1 MVTFNKSVLL
11 FILNLTRYHLGVDRD
26 TNSVQW
32 TFHKLKAVKSKV
44 NVQYWWKV
52 FSHRSLSTVICVLVW
67 NGMKRSRPRES
78 TIRGFHS
85 LLLCHGAALLFRC
98 LWKALIKLA
107 LTGRETRPSATNS
120 SVGPINRFVADS
132 LQSADQLDPRW
143 RRDELPNGAVVL
155 TFYSRFANSMVNNVA
170 LWTFK
175 MPLHFLWLLVSALS
189 FLSGCSQLWRLR
201 RMFL

>member
-1 MVTFNKSVLL
+1 
-11 FILNLTRYHLGVDRD
+11 
-26 TNSVQW
+26 
-32 TFHKLKAVKSKV
+32 
-44 NVQYWWKV
+44 
-52 FSHRSLSTVICVLVW
+52 
-67 NGMKRSRPRES
+67 MKRSRPRES

-85 LLLCHGAALLFRC
+85 LLLWHGAALLFRR

-155 TFYSRFANSMVNNVA
+155 TFYLRFANSMVNNVA

-175 MPLHFLWLLVSALS
+175 MPTALPLAGSFCFEFPLRLLTAVTSKTNVFVKKAVAVLRPNPYCKVCVGSIFHAVRLKPSSSGGNVNVLGLFRLTVNWQRVSS
-189 FLSGCSQLWRLR
+189 
-201 RMFL
+201 

>member
-1 MVTFNKSVLL
+1 MFSGRFISSKLL
-11 FILNLTRYHLGVDRD
+11 NQKWTCNIGEKCLHTVSQHCNL
-26 TNSVQW
+26 
-32 TFHKLKAVKSKV
+32 
-44 NVQYWWKV
+44 
-52 FSHRSLSTVICVLVW
+52 CLVW
-67 NGMKRSRPRES
+67 NGMKRSRLRES

-85 LLLCHGAALLFRC
+85 LLLWHGAALLFRR

-155 TFYSRFANSMVNNVA
+155 TFYLRFANSMVNNVA

-175 MPLHFLWLLVSALS
+175 MPLHFLWLVVSALS
-189 FLSGCSQLWRLR
+189 FLSGCSQTRCFCKESRGSSETKSIL
-201 RMFL
+201 